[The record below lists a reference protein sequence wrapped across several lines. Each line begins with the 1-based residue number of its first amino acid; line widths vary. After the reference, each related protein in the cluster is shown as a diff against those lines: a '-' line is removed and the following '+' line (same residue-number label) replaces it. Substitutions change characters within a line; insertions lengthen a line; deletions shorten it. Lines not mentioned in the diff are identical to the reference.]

1 MNNKILVSLLLVI
14 ALVAG
19 YSLARLTQS
28 PAESTDSLAEPASAE
43 AKPLYWVAPM
53 DPNYRRD
60 KPGKSPMGMDLVPVY
75 AAPGEPDD
83 AITISPAVENSLG
96 VRTEPVRVGP
106 LWRRIEATAYVG
118 LDETL
123 ISNISTR
130 TQGWISKLYINAEG
144 ERVSRGDLL
153 FELYSPEIVNAQK
166 EYLQARRR
174 GEERLISGSV
184 EKLRALGLVPAEIAA
199 LEKSSQVAENIRV
212 VAPQDGVVSAL
223 NVREGMY
230 VQPNTIIMSLADLSS
245 VWLQAE
251 VFESQAEWVAAG
263 QAARATLDYLPGQE
277 FNGQVDYVYPVLDP
291 KTRTLQVRLRFENPA
306 ELLKPNMYAR
316 VSIYGK
322 LHPNALSIARE
333 ALIRSKGSNRVVV
346 ALGDGRFRVNEVLTG
361 MESGDSVEILA
372 GLDEGDQVVTSAQF
386 LLDSEASLNGG
397 IRRLSANTL
406 PQERQAPESVWAS
419 GKVEAVY
426 PDRRRIRITHGPID
440 ALAWPAMTMEFDV
453 LGAANL
459 DSIQA
464 NQNIRFSL
472 AQQLAGDYAIIE
484 IGTESERTV
493 INPQQ
498 LESIDQADPELIE
511 PETAAELIA
520 GTGIIIEIGL
530 TSRILKLKHEPI
542 GALGW
547 PAMTMN
553 FDVADGIDLAG
564 LEKGQSIRF
573 FLDQAAPG
581 NHIEAIEVL
590 GGPAAVDEMD
600 LQDGS
605 ADQDKDGAGREAG
618 HGAADHD

>member
-1 MNNKILVSLLLVI
+1 MNNKILLSLLLVI
-14 ALVAG
+14 ALAAG

-28 PAESTDSLAEPASAE
+28 PVESAGSPAEPASGE
-43 AKPLYWVAPM
+43 TKPLYWVAPM

-75 AAPGEPDD
+75 ATPGEPDD
-83 AITISPAVENSLG
+83 VITISPAVENNLG

-130 TQGWISKLYINAEG
+130 TQGWISKLNINAEG
-144 ERVSRGDLL
+144 ERVRKNDLL

-166 EYLQARRR
+166 EYLQARKR

-199 LEKSSQVAENIRV
+199 LEKSGQVAENIRV
-212 VAPQDGVVSAL
+212 VAPQDGVVSTL

-322 LHPNALSIARE
+322 LHPNALSIPRE
-333 ALIRSKGSNRVVV
+333 ALIRSSGSNRVVV
-346 ALGDGRFRVNEVLTG
+346 ALGNGRFRVNEVLTG

-372 GLDEGDQVVTSAQF
+372 GLDEGDRVVTSAQF

-397 IRRLSANTL
+397 IRRLSENTL
-406 PQERQAPESVWAS
+406 PQERQAPESVLAS
-419 GKVEAVY
+419 GRVEAVY

-453 LGAANL
+453 LGATNL
-459 DSIQA
+459 DTIQV

-484 IGTESERTV
+484 LGTESERTV
-493 INPQQ
+493 VAPQR
-498 LESIDQADPELIE
+498 LEGIDQPDPNLAE
-511 PETAAELIA
+511 PETAEELVA

-530 TSRILKLKHEPI
+530 TSRMLKLKHEPI
-542 GALGW
+542 EALGW

-573 FLDQAAPG
+573 ILRRSAPG
-581 NHIEAIEVL
+581 NRIEEIEVL
-590 GGPAAVDEMD
+590 GGPAMADEID
-600 LQDGS
+600 LQKGS
-605 ADQDKDGAGREAG
+605 ADQDKDGTG